1 MPTYTVKYS
10 NFTLSQKQKNSLARE
25 ISNTHSKFTGANTF
39 FAQVIFQKNE
49 KKSHFMGGK
58 LVKTKEIF
66 LNGQIRAG
74 RTSKVKK
81 QLILGLKKIL
91 IKNTNL
97 RSDFVWVYL
106 EDLLPDQMIEYGEVL
121 PKSGQEKKWFN
132 SLEKGEK
139 ILIIDDLIATGGTA
153 EAAAKIVEISGGKVA
168 GFIFVINLFD
178 LPGNN
183 LLRKKGYKTESLI
196 EFPGH

>member
-10 NFTLSQKQKNSLARE
+10 NFSLSQKQKNLLADD
-25 ISNTHSKFTGANTF
+25 ISKTHSKFTGANTF

-66 LNGQIRAG
+66 LNGQIRSG

-81 QLILGLKKIL
+81 QLILELRKIL
-91 IKNTNL
+91 IKNTRL
-97 RSDFVWVYL
+97 KKDYVWVYL

-121 PKSGQEKKWFN
+121 PKSGQEKQWFN
-132 SLEKGEK
+132 SLTSK
-139 ILIIDDLIATGGTA
+139 
-153 EAAAKIVEISGGKVA
+153 
-168 GFIFVINLFD
+168 
-178 LPGNN
+178 
-183 LLRKKGYKTESLI
+183 LRKRLKKMEKRK
-196 EFPGH
+196 

>member
-1 MPTYTVKYS
+1 MPTYIVKCS
-10 NFTLSQKQKNSLARE
+10 NFNLSQKQKNLLAND
-25 ISNTHSKFTGANTF
+25 ISNTHSKFTGANTI

-49 KKSHFMGGK
+49 KNSHFMGGN

-81 QLILGLKKIL
+81 KLILGLRKIL

-97 RSDFVWVYL
+97 RKENVWVYL
-106 EDLLPDQMIEYGEVL
+106 EDLLSDQMIEYGEVL

-132 SLEKGEK
+132 SLNPS
-139 ILIIDDLIATGGTA
+139 LR
-153 EAAAKIVEISGGKVA
+153 VR
-168 GFIFVINLFD
+168 
-178 LPGNN
+178 
-183 LLRKKGYKTESLI
+183 LRKI
-196 EFPGH
+196 EKRK

>member
-10 NFTLSQKQKNSLARE
+10 NINLSKKQKNSIAND
-25 ISNTHSKFTGANTF
+25 ITNTHSKFTGANTF

-49 KKSHFMGGK
+49 KNAHFMGGK

-81 QLILGLKKIL
+81 QLILELKNIL

-97 RSDFVWVYL
+97 RKDFVWVYL

-121 PKSGQEKKWFN
+121 PKSGQEKEWFN
-132 SLEKGEK
+132 SLSSNLKKRLKQLEKK
-139 ILIIDDLIATGGTA
+139 
-153 EAAAKIVEISGGKVA
+153 
-168 GFIFVINLFD
+168 
-178 LPGNN
+178 
-183 LLRKKGYKTESLI
+183 
-196 EFPGH
+196 

>member
-1 MPTYTVKYS
+1 MPTYTIKYS
-10 NFTLSQKQKNSLARE
+10 NINLSYKQKNSIAND
-25 ISNTHSKFTGANTF
+25 ISNTHRKFTGANTF

-58 LVKTKEIF
+58 IVKTKEIF

-74 RTSKVKK
+74 RTFKVKK
-81 QLILGLKKIL
+81 QLILGLREIL
-91 IKNTNL
+91 IKNTKL

-132 SLEKGEK
+132 SLTPSLKNRLKKIEK
-139 ILIIDDLIATGGTA
+139 I
-153 EAAAKIVEISGGKVA
+153 K
-168 GFIFVINLFD
+168 
-178 LPGNN
+178 
-183 LLRKKGYKTESLI
+183 
-196 EFPGH
+196 

>member
-10 NFTLSQKQKNSLARE
+10 NINLSQKQKKSIAKDITNS
-25 ISNTHSKFTGANTF
+25 HSKFTGANTF

-49 KKSHFMGGK
+49 KDAHFMGGK

-74 RTSKVKK
+74 RTSRVKK
-81 QLILGLKKIL
+81 KLILDLKKIL
-91 IKNTNL
+91 IKNTKLQSN
-97 RSDFVWVYL
+97 FVWVYL

-132 SLEKGEK
+132 SLSSSLKKKLKKMEKSK
-139 ILIIDDLIATGGTA
+139 
-153 EAAAKIVEISGGKVA
+153 
-168 GFIFVINLFD
+168 
-178 LPGNN
+178 
-183 LLRKKGYKTESLI
+183 
-196 EFPGH
+196 

>member
-10 NFTLSQKQKNSLARE
+10 NINLSQKLKNALAKD

-49 KKSHFMGGK
+49 KNSHFMGGK

-74 RTSKVKK
+74 RSSKVKK
-81 QLILGLKKIL
+81 QLILGLRKIL

-97 RSDFVWVYL
+97 KKDFVWVYL
-106 EDLLPDQMIEYGEVL
+106 QDLLPDQMIEYGEVL
-121 PKSGQEKKWFN
+121 PKSGREKKWFN
-132 SLEKGEK
+132 SL
-139 ILIIDDLIATGGTA
+139 TP
-153 EAAAKIVEISGGKVA
+153 S
-168 GFIFVINLFD
+168 
-178 LPGNN
+178 
-183 LLRKKGYKTESLI
+183 LRKRLRKMEKSQ
-196 EFPGH
+196 

>member
-1 MPTYTVKYS
+1 MPTYIVKYS
-10 NFTLSQKQKNSLARE
+10 NFNLSQKQKNSLAND

-81 QLILGLKKIL
+81 QLILGLRKIL

-97 RSDFVWVYL
+97 KKDFVWVYL
-106 EDLLPDQMIEYGEVL
+106 QDLLPDQMIEYGEVL
-121 PKSGQEKKWFN
+121 PKSGREKKWFS
-132 SLEKGEK
+132 SL
-139 ILIIDDLIATGGTA
+139 TP
-153 EAAAKIVEISGGKVA
+153 S
-168 GFIFVINLFD
+168 
-178 LPGNN
+178 
-183 LLRKKGYKTESLI
+183 LRKRLRKMEKRK
-196 EFPGH
+196 

>member
-1 MPTYTVKYS
+1 MPTYILKYS
-10 NFTLSQKQKNSLARE
+10 NFNLSSIEKKKVAE
-25 ISNTHSKFTGANTF
+25 GITKVHSSETGANNY
-39 FAQVIFQKNE
+39 FAQVIFQRNTKNC
-49 KKSHFMGGK
+49 HFMGGK

-81 QLILGLKKIL
+81 QLILGLRKIL

-97 RSDFVWVYL
+97 KKDFVWVYL

-132 SLEKGEK
+132 SL
-139 ILIIDDLIATGGTA
+139 TP
-153 EAAAKIVEISGGKVA
+153 S
-168 GFIFVINLFD
+168 
-178 LPGNN
+178 
-183 LLRKKGYKTESLI
+183 LRKRLRKMEKRK
-196 EFPGH
+196 

>member
-10 NFTLSQKQKNSLARE
+10 NLKLSPKQKKLIADG
-25 ISNTHSKFTGANTF
+25 ITKTHSKFTGANTF
-39 FAQVIFQKNE
+39 FAQVIFQKNI
-49 KKSHFMGGK
+49 KNSHFMGGK

-81 QLILGLKKIL
+81 KLILGLRKIL

-97 RSDFVWVYL
+97 KKDFVWVYL

-132 SLEKGEK
+132 SL
-139 ILIIDDLIATGGTA
+139 TP
-153 EAAAKIVEISGGKVA
+153 S
-168 GFIFVINLFD
+168 
-178 LPGNN
+178 
-183 LLRKKGYKTESLI
+183 LRKRLRKMEKRK
-196 EFPGH
+196 